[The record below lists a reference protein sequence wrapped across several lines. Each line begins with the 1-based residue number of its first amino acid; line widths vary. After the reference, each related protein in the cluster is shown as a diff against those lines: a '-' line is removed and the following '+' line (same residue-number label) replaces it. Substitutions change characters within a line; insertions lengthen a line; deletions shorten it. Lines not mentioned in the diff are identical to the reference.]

1 MHVSALTWLVTV
13 SYACGVCV
21 DAVDIK
27 VDVDQ
32 HVDLLNVI
40 QVINMQACHCKLSA
54 SPELSCI
61 IMSLP

>member
-1 MHVSALTWLVTV
+1 MCVSVCVCV

-21 DAVDIK
+21 EAVDIK
-27 VDVDQ
+27 VEVDQ

-40 QVINMQACHCKLSA
+40 QVINTQACHCKLSA
-54 SPELSCI
+54 SPELSGT